1 MSSPRGNEE
10 GQERVKRSPRTRHNY
25 ILVLPSMFTTGNLFC
40 GFYSI
45 LHSFNHDFERA
56 SYAILLAGIFDIL
69 DGRVARITRSTS
81 KFGVEYDSIA
91 DVVSFGIAPAILTY
105 VWMLQPLGRLG
116 WAGAFFFAACGALR
130 LARFNTIAEELPKSY
145 FLGLPIPA
153 AANVIASVVIA
164 HTELPWSHPEPV
176 VLFLVFALGILMVS
190 SIRYRSFKDFDL
202 RHRRSFFLLVL
213 LVGGLAFVAIKPELS
228 LCLVFGYYAAWGPI
242 REFLSVLKRP
252 FERKRQGVEKLPEK
266 LSEKLPEKLQ

>member
-1 MSSPRGNEE
+1 MPPRKS
-10 GQERVKRSPRTRHNY
+10 RAY

-45 LHSFNHDFERA
+45 VHSFSQDFEKA
-56 SYAILLAGIFDIL
+56 SYAIIIAGIFDVL

-91 DVVSFGIAPAILTY
+91 DVVSFGVAPAILAY
-105 VWMLQPLGRLG
+105 VWVLQYFGRLG

-130 LARFNTIAEELPKSY
+130 LARFNTISEELPKSY
-145 FLGLPIPA
+145 FIGLPIPA
-153 AANVIASVVIA
+153 AANLVAAASIAYHDLHFVYPDVVMLI
-164 HTELPWSHPEPV
+164 LM
-176 VLFLVFALGILMVS
+176 FALGLLMVS

-213 LVGGLAFVAIKPELS
+213 LVGLLALVAIKPETALAAI
-228 LCLVFGYYAAWGPI
+228 FGYYVLWGPI
-242 REFLSVLKRP
+242 REGLGLLKRWLGHRRARP
-252 FERKRQGVEKLPEK
+252 ALSASERKGAEEGSGR
-266 LSEKLPEKLQ
+266 